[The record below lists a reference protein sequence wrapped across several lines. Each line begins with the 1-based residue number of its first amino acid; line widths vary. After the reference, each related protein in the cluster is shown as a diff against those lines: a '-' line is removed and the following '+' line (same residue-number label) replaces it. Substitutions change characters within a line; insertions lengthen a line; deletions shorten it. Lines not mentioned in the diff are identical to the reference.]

1 VAQFAS
7 EPQPSLRDS
16 DSQPALK
23 TSSSP
28 GPHLVL
34 FNSLTKRME
43 PFTSLNPN
51 RVRMY
56 TCGLT
61 VNDLMHLGHARA
73 YVVWDV
79 LKRYLEYLGY
89 EVFHVSNVTDI
100 GVDDKILRRLNESGE
115 SFQEYVSRYTQSYFE
130 DRLKLGIAPANMH
143 PLATQHIQEMI
154 ELTEKLV
161 KKGFAYETDDGVYFR
176 ISEFEPYGKLSGIVK
191 DKLEAG
197 LSRRVSKDEYEK
209 EEIGDFVLW
218 KKSKPGEPYW
228 HSPWGHGRPG
238 WHIECSAMAMKYLGE
253 SFDMHCGGEEHRFPH
268 HENEIAQS
276 EAVTGKPLAKY
287 WLHVRHLLLNGRKM
301 SKSTREFVSVRD
313 AVQKYGALPV
323 RIFLLSTHYRKT
335 MNMDEGAFHTALVHA
350 DKISEL
356 WAIVGHYAVKG
367 RSSEIPSEDALLA
380 QLRRSR
386 LTFEGAMTHDLNAPL
401 ALSALLELARRIS
414 NYLNSG
420 EDISQPTA
428 SVTQDFLNS
437 AGCVLFGDL
446 VKSELRREDDKA
458 FGGLV
463 QLILE
468 QRDAF
473 RAEGEYQKADRIRSE
488 LQQLGVVLYD
498 LPHLTIWRRMHQNKR
513 QVRR

>member
-1 VAQFAS
+1 
-7 EPQPSLRDS
+7 
-16 DSQPALK
+16 
-23 TSSSP
+23 
-28 GPHLVL
+28 
-34 FNSLTKRME
+34 M
-43 PFTSLNPN
+43 
-51 RVRMY
+51 MY

-79 LKRYLEYLGY
+79 LKRYLEYSGY

-100 GVDDKILRRLNESGE
+100 SIDDKILRRIDESGE
-115 SFQEYVSRYTQSYFE
+115 SFQQYVSRYTQSYFE
-130 DRLKLGIAPANMH
+130 DRLKLGIAPANLH

-154 ELTEKLV
+154 ELIEKLIE
-161 KKGFAYETDDGVYFR
+161 KGFAYETDDGVYFR
-176 ISEFEPYGKLSGIVK
+176 ISEFEPYGKLSGVVK

-253 SFDMHCGGEEHRFPH
+253 SFDIHCGGEEHRFPH

-276 EAVTGKPLAKY
+276 EAVTGRPLARY

-313 AVQKYGALPV
+313 AVERYGALPV

-335 MNMDEGAFHTALVHA
+335 MSIDENAFHTALVYA

-356 WAIVGHYAVKG
+356 WAVVEHYATEG
-367 RSSEIPSEDALLA
+367 RSSAIPGEDVLLT
-380 QLRRSR
+380 QLGRSR
-386 LTFEGAMTHDLNAPL
+386 LVFEEAMSHDLNTPL
-401 ALSALLELARRIS
+401 ALSALLELARRVA
-414 NYLNSG
+414 NYLNDG
-420 EDISQPTA
+420 GDISRPAA
-428 SVTQDFLNS
+428 SMTQDFLNS
-437 AGCVLFGDL
+437 AGLVLFGDL
-446 VKSELRREDDKA
+446 TTSELRREQDRA
-458 FGGLV
+458 FGSLF
-463 QLILE
+463 QLILR

-473 RAEGEYQKADRIRSE
+473 RAEGKYHEADRVRSE
-488 LQQLGVVLYD
+488 LEQLGVVLHD

-513 QVRR
+513 QVLR